1 MNLMAYAATLLLLCG
16 RSYAGECVIRVA
28 YPDRERP
35 PYYFGNGAVVPEI
48 AGAGADLLRLAVR
61 SVGCRAELVRLP
73 AARIRLALTSG
84 SVDLAPVD
92 LRDGEEPY
100 SALPMKAGRPDTRRG
115 MRVTAVVYARAA
127 DGLPA
132 NTNPRNYFKNRT
144 LATNQGSPLGEQLR
158 DEGYTIDDGAPDAYS
173 NMDKVALGRADG
185 FAISIAN
192 ADVMD
197 AVIAARHGGAL
208 ARLATPMRTSTLW
221 LSASNA
227 YFADHGGQV
236 EAVWNWWGEN
246 AVRKL
251 GELLKNYPAP
261 K

>member
-1 MNLMAYAATLLLLCG
+1 MNLTTLAAALLLLCG
-16 RSYAGECVIRVA
+16 QSCASECVIRVA

-61 SVGCRAELVRLP
+61 SVGCTAELVRLP
-73 AARIRLALTSG
+73 AARIRLALISG

-100 SALPMKAGRPDTRRG
+100 SALPMKAGQLDARRG
-115 MRVTAVVYARAA
+115 MRMTAVVYVRAG

-132 NTNPRNYFKNRT
+132 DLNTRDYFMTHT
-144 LATNQGSPLGEQLR
+144 LVTNQGSPLGEQLR
-158 DEGYTIDDGAPDAYS
+158 DEGFKVDGGAPDAYS
-173 NMDKVALGRADG
+173 NMDKVAIRRADG

-192 ADVMD
+192 IEALD
-197 AVIAARHGGAL
+197 AVIAARHGAAL
-208 ARLATPMRTSTLW
+208 MRLAIPVRKSTLW

-227 YFADHGGQV
+227 YFARNPERV
-236 EAVWNWWGEN
+236 EAVWQWWGEN
-246 AVRKL
+246 STRRLAEFV
-251 GELLKNYPAP
+251 KNYPVQN
-261 K
+261 

>member
-1 MNLMAYAATLLLLCG
+1 MRAMAFAATLLLFCG
-16 RSYAGECVIRVA
+16 PAYARECVIRVA

-35 PYYFGNGAVVPEI
+35 PYYFGNGAVVPEV
-48 AGAGADLLRLAVR
+48 AGAGVDLLREAVR
-61 SVGCRAELVRLP
+61 SVDCTAQLVRLP
-73 AARIRLALTSG
+73 TARIKLALISG
-84 SVDLAPVD
+84 AVDLAPVD

-100 SALPMKAGRPDTRRG
+100 SALPTKAGRPDTRRG

-132 NTNPRNYFKNRT
+132 NTNPRNHFKNRT

-158 DEGYTIDDGAPDAYS
+158 DEGYKVDDGAPDAYS
-173 NMDKVALGRADG
+173 NMDKVVMGRADG

-192 ADVMD
+192 VDVMD
-197 AVIAARHGGAL
+197 ATIAARHGDAL
-208 ARLATPMRTSTLW
+208 VRLATPMRTSTLW

-227 YFADHGGQV
+227 YFAGHGAQV
-236 EAVWNWWGEN
+236 ESVWNWWGEN
-246 AVRKL
+246 AARKL
-251 GELLKNYPAP
+251 VEFVKNYPPP